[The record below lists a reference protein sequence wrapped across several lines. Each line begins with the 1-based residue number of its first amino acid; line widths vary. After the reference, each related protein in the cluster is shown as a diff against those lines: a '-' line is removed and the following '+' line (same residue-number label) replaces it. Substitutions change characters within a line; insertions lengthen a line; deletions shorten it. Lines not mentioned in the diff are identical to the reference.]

1 MSQELKPCWD
11 SALALL
17 TPEECNGILKWF
29 EPCEW
34 REAGTYNEK
43 YDNSTDHKYRKGRVK
58 FFKQSK
64 DMDWNHS
71 HIPGPNMFPGHSKL
85 QGFIEHFA
93 SKQNINIDKDNI
105 DWQLAEYKEGDHF
118 KTHRDVHPDTRT
130 FNAKVIRKVSV
141 TVQLTDP
148 DEYEGGVLRLPIDSD
163 MIQHA
168 PKAIGDV
175 TIFPSWYS
183 HGVTKITKGTR
194 YALVG
199 WQQGP
204 FYR

>member
-34 REAGTYNEK
+34 REAGTYDEK
-43 YDNSTDHKYRKGRVK
+43 YGNSTDPKYRKGRVK

-105 DWQLAEYKEGDHF
+105 DWQLAEYKEARAELGCTPRPKHS
-118 KTHRDVHPDTRT
+118 TLQ
-130 FNAKVIRKVSV
+130 A
-141 TVQLTDP
+141 L
-148 DEYEGGVLRLPIDSD
+148 ED
-163 MIQHA
+163 M
-168 PKAIGDV
+168 D
-175 TIFPSWYS
+175 
-183 HGVTKITKGTR
+183 
-194 YALVG
+194 
-199 WQQGP
+199 
-204 FYR
+204 